1 MIPAYIKIRDYLS
14 QQIAKGVIPIHSKLP
29 SERELVEQ
37 FSTTRITAREA
48 LSKLE
53 AAGVIYRSN
62 RRGWFVC
69 PARLNYDPSSRVN
82 FYQLAQEQGRQAG
95 THVLKIKKVKG
106 PADIRQQF
114 NLKSTEKLVELS
126 RVRFLELRPVLF
138 EKIYLPE
145 SLVPDLSQRD
155 LNGSLTQ
162 ILKQDYG
169 HVITQEDNQIKV
181 EAIYDDQ
188 AHELQLNDGS
198 PCLNIHRKRY
208 AKNGV
213 LIEYDIEYWVHSA
226 IELVISS
233 R

>member
-1 MIPAYIKIRDYLS
+1 MTPAYIKIRDYLS
-14 QQIAKGVIPIHSKLP
+14 QQIAKGVISVHSKLP

-53 AAGVIYRSN
+53 AEGVIYRSN

-69 PARLNYDPSSRVN
+69 PPRLNYDPSSRVN
-82 FYQLAQEQGRQAG
+82 FYQLAQEQGRQAS
-95 THVLKIKKVKG
+95 THVLKVKKIKG
-106 PADIRQQF
+106 PAHIRQPF
-114 NLKSTEKLVELS
+114 HLNPNDKLIELS
-126 RVRFLELRPVLF
+126 RVRFLEVRPVLF

-145 SLVPDLSQRD
+145 HLVPDLSQHD
-155 LNGSLTQ
+155 LSGSLTQ

-169 HVITQEDNQIKV
+169 HAITQENNQIKV

-208 AKNGV
+208 AKNAR

-226 IELVISS
+226 IELMVSS